1 MSATAKVGLGA
12 IVTFLLTTSFLF
24 TTPGAI
30 QLGHGVE
37 ILGGA
42 GQFLIKDLVLL
53 GASFWTAAEALLAAR
68 EKRGL
73 RAA

>member
-1 MSATAKVGLGA
+1 VGSLGA
-12 IVTFLLTTSFLF
+12 IVTFLLTTSFPF

-53 GASFWTAAEALLAAR
+53 GASLWTAAEAL
-68 EKRGL
+68 
-73 RAA
+73 RAAHGKSTLHAA